1 MGLSAKPYLNLIRGL
16 YRRKPH
22 CRSARQALVIA
33 ILQFDAASLQHLEKL
48 LAEGHLPNFASL
60 RNRGNWYEL
69 ETPATY
75 FEGAAAHSL
84 YTGTSLGEHGL
95 YYPWLWSA
103 SEQRVRFFDDF
114 PAPDAVWERIGRAG
128 LRSLIID
135 PYEMRPP
142 QAMRGIFLTGWQFKN
157 RVVLRTRS
165 IPRPMYRWLA
175 RELGRPPA
183 GEEVYGRPAAP
194 ELQRLKN
201 SLVAAPGRG
210 ADVVET
216 ILKREEFDLVW
227 ISLSAAHLGG
237 HRFFDVS
244 QLSEEIEV
252 GRLNGLG
259 TALKDIYQSVDRAL
273 ARLIAALPAATDI
286 IVLSPSGMGPN
297 TSRSHLLP
305 GMLEAILSDGP
316 AAQGNRRSPAGNSLW
331 RIRAAVP
338 TSLRAW
344 IANALPD
351 TWALELASRLE
362 LRDIDWTTT
371 KGFMMPNDD
380 TGYVRLN
387 LRGRE
392 RDGIV
397 EPAEADALLDKIATG
412 LETFHN
418 TDGTPVVRKV
428 FRTSDLGFH
437 GPCADR
443 LPDLVVH
450 WSDQVIPP
458 LSKVSSPLFGG
469 VSSPGWGTGRTGCH
483 TGDAWALII
492 PGLSKLRV
500 PTKPPHIIDIAST
513 VCALLGVDTEGL
525 AGQPL
530 LVPRTA
536 TQSAATC

>member
-1 MGLSAKPYLNLIRGL
+1 M
-16 YRRKPH
+16 
-22 CRSARQALVIA
+22 IA

-60 RNRGNWYEL
+60 RNRGIWYEL

-75 FEGAAAHSL
+75 FEGAAAYTL

-95 YYPWLWSA
+95 YYPWLWSP

-165 IPRPMYRWLA
+165 IPRLMHRWLE

-183 GEEVYGRPAAP
+183 GEEVYGRPAGP
-194 ELQRLKN
+194 ELLRLKN

-210 ADVVET
+210 ADVVEI

-237 HRFFDVS
+237 HRFFDMS
-244 QLSEEIEV
+244 PLSEEIELA
-252 GRLNGLG
+252 RSNGLG

-273 ARLIAALPAATDI
+273 ARLIAALPARTDI

-297 TSRSHLLP
+297 TSRSQLLP
-305 GMLEAILSDGP
+305 GMLEAVLSGGP
-316 AAQGNRRSPAGNSLW
+316 ASQRRRRLPAGNSLW
-331 RIRAAVP
+331 RIRATVP

-351 TWALELASRLE
+351 PWAVELASRLE
-362 LRDIDWTTT
+362 LRNVDWANTR
-371 KGFMMPNDD
+371 GFMMPNDD
-380 TGYVRLN
+380 AGYIRLN

-397 EPAEADALLDKIATG
+397 EPAEADTLLGTIATG
-412 LETFHN
+412 LATFHN

-428 FRTSDLGFH
+428 LRTSELGFQ

-443 LPDLVVH
+443 LPDLIVH
-450 WSDQVIPP
+450 WSDQVVPP

-492 PGLSKLRV
+492 PGLSKLTA
-500 PTKPPHIIDIAST
+500 PTKPPHIIDIAPT
-513 VCALLGVDTEGL
+513 VCAVLGVDTNGL
-525 AGQPL
+525 TGQPL
-530 LVPRTA
+530 LEPGTA
-536 TQSAATC
+536 TQSVKTC